1 MTLESRIRWLKIAS
15 DITIGFGLLLAVAAI
30 PALSGPAGFMLDF
43 VYFPVDGAETVD
55 MPAARI
61 LNAIT
66 GGLMT
71 GLGIMTYLIAA
82 ELMPRDPAFARRLL
96 LAGIGG
102 WFVVD
107 SSMSIAAGA
116 PLNALFNTGFLL
128 MFYLP
133 IWKLDAGPDLSAA
146 DATRSTP
153 S

>member
-15 DITIGFGLLLAVAAI
+15 DITIGFGLLLAAAAI
-30 PALSGPAGFMLDF
+30 PALNGPAEFLLDLI
-43 VYFPVDGAETVD
+43 YFPVNGAETVE

-71 GLGIMTYLIAA
+71 GLGIMTFLIAS
-82 ELMPRDPAFARRLL
+82 ELMPRDPAIARRLIL
-96 LAGIGG
+96 FGIGG

-116 PLNALFNTGFLL
+116 PLNALFNVGFLL
-128 MFYLP
+128 LYYVPVWSLVP
-133 IWKLDAGPDLSAA
+133 GREATAA
-146 DATRSTP
+146 
-153 S
+153 